1 MEETYVSIHQQMNG
15 QRLYDTD
22 IQIYNGMLF
31 IHKKERNNAIRDYH
45 TKWSKSERERQMPYG
60 IIYTWNLKYDT
71 NGLIHKTKTDSW
83 T

>member
-45 TKWSKSERERQMPYG
+45 TK
-60 IIYTWNLKYDT
+60 
-71 NGLIHKTKTDSW
+71 
-83 T
+83 